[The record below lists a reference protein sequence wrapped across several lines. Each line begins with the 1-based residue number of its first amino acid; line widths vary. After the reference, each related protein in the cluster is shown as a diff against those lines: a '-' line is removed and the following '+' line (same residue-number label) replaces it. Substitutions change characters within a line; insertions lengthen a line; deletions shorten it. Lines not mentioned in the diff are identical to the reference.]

1 MKLKRKTILFY
12 LKSVVNVVD
21 ARSIQKLK
29 NSRWPVNDHQTESF
43 TILDEN
49 FRISIILYL

>member
-49 FRISIILYL
+49 FRIS